1 MSADLR
7 AEIEALA
14 DEWDGGENVGV
25 EHVVACA
32 NFACKTCVV
41 VACATDLRALLA
53 AHPVQVTTAEVAF
66 QEGYEFALTCLD
78 DEPVQAD
85 LARLRPSHPVSA
97 PGSCGNRP
105 WRDANPGQV
114 SQAGIGRTT
123 RQGGRRE

>member
-1 MSADLR
+1 VADDLR
-7 AEIEALA
+7 AGIKALLA
-14 DEWDGGENVGV
+14 QWGRDAAGYPGTEPGLYAAAAVRL
-25 EHVVACA
+25 CA
-32 NFACKTCVV
+32 NEV
-41 VACATDLRALLA
+41 RALLA
-53 AHPVQVTTAEVAF
+53 AHPVQDEGTARAAF
-66 QEGYEFALTCLD
+66 QEGYEFALIHLD